1 MKSLLMPEL
10 GMAMTDGLI
19 VQWLHAPGDLVT
31 TGEPLVEIE
40 TEKSTVQIE
49 SPGTGRLG
57 PLLFKAGDVA
67 PVGACL
73 VAIIEEGDEDV
84 EVRRAAE
91 PEEGQTVSDRS
102 SPTTRRDRARSGT
115 TGTVPEDISS
125 PRHHLSPRQ
134 RRLLSEQE
142 EVVIAATA
150 SPAAARASLLARD
163 RFRAAIAERVTRSWQ
178 TIPHFSVTRE
188 LMARPLIEMRQAGRQ
203 KIPDLGITDLL
214 CRALGKALGGI
225 PPVSLG
231 LAVDTKDGVV
241 VSVLPDVVGT
251 NLADLVAQRR
261 AAVAR
266 AIEGLADERDVTI
279 TPQATMSNM
288 GSYGVDQF
296 TGIIPPGQG
305 LLVTVGRI
313 AQRVVAVDG
322 AAVVLPTFIMT
333 VVADHRQYDGAD
345 LARLIS
351 SFASGLSDDP
361 SGATREQ
368 S

>member
-1 MKSLLMPEL
+1 
-10 GMAMTDGLI
+10 
-19 VQWLHAPGDLVT
+19 
-31 TGEPLVEIE
+31 
-40 TEKSTVQIE
+40 
-49 SPGTGRLG
+49 
-57 PLLFKAGDVA
+57 
-67 PVGACL
+67 
-73 VAIIEEGDEDV
+73 
-84 EVRRAAE
+84 
-91 PEEGQTVSDRS
+91 
-102 SPTTRRDRARSGT
+102 
-115 TGTVPEDISS
+115 
-125 PRHHLSPRQ
+125 
-134 RRLLSEQE
+134 
-142 EVVIAATA
+142 
-150 SPAAARASLLARD
+150 
-163 RFRAAIAERVTRSWQ
+163 
-178 TIPHFSVTRE
+178 
-188 LMARPLIEMRQAGRQ
+188 
-203 KIPDLGITDLL
+203 
-214 CRALGKALGGI
+214 
-225 PPVSLG
+225 
-231 LAVDTKDGVV
+231 
-241 VSVLPDVVGT
+241 VGT